1 MLNIILVLLVV
12 KLKSESGIGT
22 GACKAQN
29 ASTNAQYLV

>member
-1 MLNIILVLLVV
+1 MLNVILVLLV

-22 GACKAQN
+22 GVRKTQN